1 MVWQAVFFDF
11 DGVIL
16 DSVHVKTAAFAGM
29 FRCYGPEMEKRI
41 VNYHLATG
49 GVSRFE
55 KFRHIHHEIL
65 GKPLSEGEAARLGE
79 RFSALVLSGVLDSPC
94 IAGALDALKAL
105 QYTGIPAFVASG
117 TPHDELKH
125 IVARRSLSRYFREVH
140 GSPRRKPEMVRDLS
154 LRYDLDPAACLFV
167 GDAMTDYNAASASGT
182 RFFGI
187 VAEGEPSPFPAETP
201 VSWNVAD
208 FLSHELSSPTRR
220 IFTFFVKQIRF
231 RPALGIFTLLLT
243 TFGALR

>member
-29 FRCYGPEMEKRI
+29 FRCYGPEMEKR
-41 VNYHLATG
+41 VVDYHLATG

-65 GKPLSEGEAARLGE
+65 GRSLSAEELARLGE
-79 RFSALVLSGVLDSPC
+79 RFSALVLSGVLDSPLV
-94 IAGALDALKAL
+94 AGARDALEAL

-125 IVARRSLSRYFREVH
+125 IIARRNLSRYFREVH
-140 GSPRRKPEMVRDLS
+140 GSPRRKPEMVCDLS
-154 LRYDLDPAACLFV
+154 RRYGLDPAACLFV
-167 GDAMTDYNAASASGT
+167 GDAMADFTAASASGT

-187 VAEGEPSPFPAETP
+187 VAEGAPSPFPEGTP

-208 FLSHELSSPTRR
+208 LLSHEL
-220 IFTFFVKQIRF
+220 
-231 RPALGIFTLLLT
+231 
-243 TFGALR
+243 